1 MAQNYANNQCLK
13 KLFIHI
19 IEIICFNPSY
29 IRPMKIAVNT
39 RFLLKNK
46 LEGFG
51 WFTFET
57 LRRMV
62 VAHPEDDFVFFFDR
76 PYDESFVF
84 GKNVTPVVLF
94 PPARHPF
101 LFVWWYEWSVARALK
116 QFKPDVFLST
126 DNFCSLRAKVPT
138 YLMLHDVGWAHPE
151 AHTTLPWLVFQYYQ
165 FFAPR
170 FLKKADTIICVSEF
184 VKQDAL
190 RYYPFLNPNKL
201 VVCHN
206 GCRTDFRPITE
217 GEKTAI
223 KEKYTEGAPFLVF
236 VGAVH
241 PRKNVHRLIEAFSE
255 MKKRTQLPHKLLIV
269 GRFAW
274 QTGDVRTAFENSL
287 FQKDIIFT
295 GYVGDEDVPLI
306 VGAATAVTYVSLA
319 EGFGIPILE
328 AMHSDVPVVTSNTTS
343 MPEVAGDAAILVNPL
358 SVSEIADA
366 LEKLATDTVFCQNLI
381 EKGRIQREKFS
392 WDKTA
397 ATLYGI
403 LKLKKREKNDG
414 TSR

>member
-1 MAQNYANNQCLK
+1 
-13 KLFIHI
+13 
-19 IEIICFNPSY
+19 
-29 IRPMKIAVNT
+29 MKIAVNT

-62 VAHPEDDFVFFFDR
+62 AAHPEDEFIFFFDR

-94 PPARHPF
+94 PPARHPI
-101 LFVWWYEWSVARALK
+101 LFVWWYEWSIARALK
-116 QFKPDVFLST
+116 QYEPDVFLST
-126 DNFCSLRAKVPT
+126 DNFCSLRTTVPT
-138 YLMLHDVGWAHPE
+138 CLVLHDVGWAHPE
-151 AHTTLPWLVFQYYQ
+151 ARATLPWLVFQYYE

-170 FLKKADTIICVSEF
+170 FLKKADKIVCVSEF

-190 RYYPFLNPNKL
+190 KYYPFLNPNKL
-201 VVCHN
+201 LVCPN
-206 GCRTDFRPITE
+206 GCRTDFRPLSNE
-217 GEKTAI
+217 EKTAV
-223 KEKYTEGAPFLVF
+223 KAQYTEGAPFFVF

-241 PRKNVHRLIEAFSE
+241 PRKNVHRLITAFSE
-255 MKKRTQLPHKLLIV
+255 MKQRTRLPHKLLIV

-274 QTGDVRTAFENSL
+274 QTGDVKTAYDRSD

-295 GYVGDEDVPLI
+295 GYVANEVMPKI
-306 VGAATAVTYVSLA
+306 VGAAAAVTYISLA

-328 AMHSDVPVVTSNTTS
+328 AMHCDVPVVTANTTS

-358 SVSEIADA
+358 SVSEMADA
-366 LEKLATDTVFCQNLI
+366 LEKLATDVVFCQNLI

-397 ATLYGI
+397 TTLYDI
-403 LKLKKREKNDG
+403 LKNEK
-414 TSR
+414 

>member
-1 MAQNYANNQCLK
+1 
-13 KLFIHI
+13 
-19 IEIICFNPSY
+19 
-29 IRPMKIAVNT
+29 MKIAVNT

-57 LRRMV
+57 LRRIV
-62 VAHPEDDFVFFFDR
+62 AAHPEDEFIFFFDR
-76 PYDESFVF
+76 PYDESYVF
-84 GKNVTPVVLF
+84 GKNVTPIVLF

-101 LFVWWYEWSVARALK
+101 LFIWWYEWSVARALK
-116 QFKPDVFLST
+116 KHKPDIFLST
-126 DNFCSLRAKVPT
+126 DNFCSLRTDVPT
-138 YLMLHDVGWAHPE
+138 YLILHDVGWAHPD
-151 AHTTLPWLVFQYYQ
+151 ARATLPWLVFQYYQ

-184 VKQDAL
+184 VRQDAL
-190 RYYPFLNPNKL
+190 RYYPFLNPNKIL
-201 VVCHN
+201 VCHN
-206 GCRTDFRPITE
+206 GCRTDFRLLSE
-217 GEKTAI
+217 DEKTAV
-223 KEKYTEGAPFLVF
+223 KTKYTEGAPFFTF

-255 MKKRTQLPHKLLIV
+255 MKKRTQLPHKLVIV

-274 QTGDVRTAFENSL
+274 QTGDVKTAFDHSN

-295 GYVGDEDVPLI
+295 GYLGDSEVPRI
-306 VGAATAVTYVSLA
+306 VGAAMAVTYISLA

-328 AMHSDVPVVTSNTTS
+328 AMQCDVPVVTSNTTS

-358 SVSEIADA
+358 SVSEMTDA
-366 LEKLATDTVFCQNLI
+366 LVNLATNADLCKDLV

-397 ATLYGI
+397 TVLYDI
-403 LKLKKREKNDG
+403 LQGKKL
-414 TSR
+414 

>member
-1 MAQNYANNQCLK
+1 
-13 KLFIHI
+13 
-19 IEIICFNPSY
+19 
-29 IRPMKIAVNT
+29 MKIAVNT

-51 WFTFET
+51 WFTYET
-57 LRRMV
+57 VRRMV
-62 VAHPEDDFVFFFDR
+62 AAHPEDEFIFFFDR
-76 PYDESFVF
+76 PYDESYVF

-101 LFVWWYEWSVARALK
+101 LFIWWYEWSVARALK
-116 QFKPDVFLST
+116 KYKPDIFLST
-126 DNFCSLRAKVPT
+126 DNFCSLRTNVPT
-138 YLMLHDVGWAHPE
+138 YLILHDVGWAHPE
-151 AHTTLPWLVFQYYQ
+151 ARSTLPWLVYQYYQ

-190 RYYPFLNPNKL
+190 RYYPFLNPEKI

-206 GCRTDFRPITE
+206 GCRTDFKPIDE
-217 GEKTAI
+217 PEKTAV
-223 KEKYTEGAPFLVF
+223 KAVYTEGASFFTF

-241 PRKNVHRLIEAFSE
+241 PRKNVHRLITAFSQ
-255 MKKRTQLPHKLLIV
+255 MKERTGLPHKLLIV

-274 QTGDVRTAFENSL
+274 QTGDVRTAFDNSA

-295 GYVGDEDVPLI
+295 GYVADEEVPRI
-306 VGAATAVTYVSLA
+306 IGAATAVAYVSLA

-328 AMHSDVPVVTSNTTS
+328 GMYCDVPVITSTTTS

-358 SVSEIADA
+358 SISEITDA
-366 LEKLATDTVFCQNLI
+366 LESVAINTDLRQNLI
-381 EKGRIQREKFS
+381 EKGRIQRDKFS

-397 ATLYGI
+397 VKLYDI
-403 LKLKKREKNDG
+403 VACRKKY
-414 TSR
+414 

>member
-1 MAQNYANNQCLK
+1 
-13 KLFIHI
+13 
-19 IEIICFNPSY
+19 
-29 IRPMKIAVNT
+29 MKIAVNT

-57 LRRMV
+57 LRRIV
-62 VAHPEDDFVFFFDR
+62 AAHPEDEFIFFFDR
-76 PYDESFVF
+76 PYDESYVF
-84 GKNVTPVVLF
+84 GKNVTPIVLF

-101 LFVWWYEWSVARALK
+101 LFIWWYEWSVARALK
-116 QFKPDVFLST
+116 KHKPDIFLST
-126 DNFCSLRAKVPT
+126 DNFCSLRTDVPT
-138 YLMLHDVGWAHPE
+138 YLILHDVGWAHPD
-151 AHTTLPWLVFQYYQ
+151 ARATLPWLVFQYYQ

-184 VKQDAL
+184 VRQDAL
-190 RYYPFLNPNKL
+190 RYYPFLNPEKIL
-201 VVCHN
+201 VCHN
-206 GCRTDFRPITE
+206 GCRTDFKPLSE
-217 GEKTAI
+217 DEKTAV
-223 KEKYTEGAPFLVF
+223 KAKYTEGGPFFTF

-255 MKKRTQLPHKLLIV
+255 MKKRTQLPHKLVIV

-274 QTGDVRTAFENSL
+274 QTGDVKTAFEQSA

-295 GYVGDEDVPLI
+295 GYVADEEVPRI
-306 VGAATAVTYVSLA
+306 VGAATAVTYISLA

-328 AMHSDVPVVTSNTTS
+328 AMHCDVPVVTSNTTS

-358 SVSEIADA
+358 SVSEMTDA
-366 LEKLATDTVFCQNLI
+366 LVNLAINADLCKDLV

-397 ATLYGI
+397 TVLYDI
-403 LKLKKREKNDG
+403 LKGKKL
-414 TSR
+414 

>member
-1 MAQNYANNQCLK
+1 
-13 KLFIHI
+13 
-19 IEIICFNPSY
+19 
-29 IRPMKIAVNT
+29 MKIAINT

-51 WFTFET
+51 WFTYET
-57 LRRMV
+57 VRRMV
-62 VAHPEDDFVFFFDR
+62 AAHPEDEFIFFFDR
-76 PYDESFVF
+76 PYDESYVF
-84 GKNVTPVVLF
+84 GENVTPIVLF

-101 LFVWWYEWSVARALK
+101 LFIWWYEWSVARALK
-116 QFKPDVFLST
+116 KHKPDIFLST
-126 DNFCSLRAKVPT
+126 DNFCSLRTDVPT
-138 YLMLHDVGWAHPE
+138 YLILHDVGWAHPE
-151 AHTTLPWLVFQYYQ
+151 ARSTLPWLVYQYYQ

-170 FLKKADTIICVSEF
+170 FLKKAHTIICVSEF

-190 RYYPFLNPNKL
+190 RYYPFLNPEKI

-206 GCRTDFRPITE
+206 GCRTDFIPIDDAD
-217 GEKTAI
+217 KTAV
-223 KEKYTEGAPFLVF
+223 KAAYTEGVPFFVF

-241 PRKNVHRLIEAFSE
+241 PRKNVHRLITAFSE
-255 MKKRTQLPHKLLIV
+255 MKQRTQLPYKLLIV

-274 QTGDVRTAFENSL
+274 QTGDVRTAFDNST

-295 GYVGDEDVPLI
+295 GYVADEEVPRI
-306 VGAATAVTYVSLA
+306 VGAATAVAYVSLA

-328 AMHSDVPVVTSNTTS
+328 AMHCDVPVVTSNTTS

-358 SVSEIADA
+358 SVFEIADA
-366 LEKLATDTVFCQNLI
+366 LENVAINADLRQNLI

-397 ATLYGI
+397 ATLYEV
-403 LKLKKREKNDG
+403 L
-414 TSR
+414 TSHH

>member
-1 MAQNYANNQCLK
+1 
-13 KLFIHI
+13 
-19 IEIICFNPSY
+19 
-29 IRPMKIAVNT
+29 MKIAVNT

-51 WFTFET
+51 WFTYET

-62 VAHPEDDFVFFFDR
+62 AAHPEDEFIFFFDR
-76 PYDESFVF
+76 PFDASFVF

-116 QFKPDVFLST
+116 KHKPDIFLST
-126 DNFCSLRAKVPT
+126 DNFCSLRTDVPT
-138 YLMLHDVGWAHPE
+138 YLVLHDVGWAHPE
-151 AHTTLPWLVFQYYQ
+151 ARATLPWLVFQYYH

-170 FLKKADTIICVSEF
+170 FLKKAHHIICVSEF
-184 VKQDAL
+184 VRQDAL
-190 RYYPFLNPNKL
+190 HYYPFLNPEKL

-206 GCRTDFRPITE
+206 GCRTDFKPLSE
-217 GEKTAI
+217 AEKTAV
-223 KEKYTEGAPFLVF
+223 KAQYTEGAPFFTF

-241 PRKNVHRLIEAFSE
+241 PRKNVHRLIEAFSM
-255 MKKRTQLPHKLLIV
+255 MKKRTQLPHKLVIV

-274 QTGDVRTAFENSL
+274 QTGDVKTAFDQSA

-295 GYVGDEDVPLI
+295 GYVADAEVPKI
-306 VGAATAVTYVSLA
+306 VGAATAVTYISLA

-328 AMHSDVPVVTSNTTS
+328 AMQSDVPVVTSNTTS
-343 MPEVAGDAAILVNPL
+343 MPEVAGDAAILVNPY
-358 SVSEIADA
+358 SIEEMADA
-366 LEKLATDTVFCQNLI
+366 LVRLANDGDLCQNLI
-381 EKGRIQREKFS
+381 KKGQIQRGKFN

-397 ATLYGI
+397 ATLYNI
-403 LKLKKREKNDG
+403 LKNIE
-414 TSR
+414 

>member
-1 MAQNYANNQCLK
+1 
-13 KLFIHI
+13 
-19 IEIICFNPSY
+19 
-29 IRPMKIAVNT
+29 MKIAVNT

-57 LRRMV
+57 LRRIV
-62 VAHPEDDFVFFFDR
+62 AAHPEDEFIFFFDR

-101 LFVWWYEWSVARALK
+101 LFIWWYEWSVVRALK
-116 QFKPDVFLST
+116 KYKPDIFLST
-126 DNFCSLRAKVPT
+126 DNFCSLRTDVPT
-138 YLMLHDVGWAHPE
+138 YLILHDVGWAHPE
-151 AHTTLPWLVFQYYQ
+151 ARATLPWLVFKYYQ

-170 FLKKADTIICVSEF
+170 FLKKAHTIICVSEF
-184 VKQDAL
+184 VRQDAL
-190 RYYPFLNPNKL
+190 RYYPFLNPEKIL
-201 VVCHN
+201 VCHN
-206 GCRTDFRPITE
+206 GCRTDFRPLTE
-217 GEKTAI
+217 NEKKAVRI
-223 KEKYTEGAPFLVF
+223 KYTRGDIDFRNQKSDFGNTLLTSEIQNPTYTEGAPFFIF

-255 MKKRTQLPHKLLIV
+255 MKQRTQLPHKLVIV

-274 QTGDVRTAFENSL
+274 QTGDVKTAFDQSA

-295 GYVGDEDVPLI
+295 GYLGDNEVPRI

-328 AMHSDVPVVTSNTTS
+328 AMQCDVPVVTSNTTS
-343 MPEVAGDAAILVNPL
+343 MPEVAGDAAILVNPF
-358 SVSEIADA
+358 SVSEITDA
-366 LEKLATDTVFCQNLI
+366 LIQLATNANLRQNLI
-381 EKGRIQREKFS
+381 EKGRIQREKFN

-397 ATLYGI
+397 RSLYDI
-403 LKLKKREKNDG
+403 LKKY
-414 TSR
+414 

>member
-1 MAQNYANNQCLK
+1 
-13 KLFIHI
+13 
-19 IEIICFNPSY
+19 
-29 IRPMKIAVNT
+29 MKIAINT
-39 RFLLKNK
+39 RFLLKDK

-51 WFTFET
+51 WFTYET

-62 VAHPEDDFVFFFDR
+62 AAHPEDEFFFFFDR
-76 PYDESFVF
+76 PYDEAYVF

-116 QFKPDVFLST
+116 KYKPDIFLST
-126 DNFCSLRAKVPT
+126 DNFCSLRTDVPT
-138 YLMLHDVGWAHPE
+138 YLILHDVGWAHPE
-151 AHTTLPWLVFQYYQ
+151 ARSTLPWLVYKYYQ

-170 FLKKADTIICVSEF
+170 FLKKAHTLICVSKF

-190 RYYPFLNPNKL
+190 RYYPFLNPQKI
-201 VVCHN
+201 VVSHN
-206 GCRTDFRPITE
+206 GCRTDFKPINE
-217 GEKTAI
+217 AEKTAV
-223 KEKYTEGAPFLVF
+223 KAVYTEGVSFFVF

-241 PRKNVHRLIEAFSE
+241 PRKNVHRLITAFSE

-274 QTGDVRTAFENSL
+274 QTGDVRTAFDNSV

-295 GYVGDEDVPLI
+295 GYVADEEVPRI

-328 AMHSDVPVVTSNTTS
+328 AMHCDVPVVTSNTTS

-358 SVSEIADA
+358 SVPEIADA
-366 LEKLATDTVFCQNLI
+366 LEKLATDADLRQNLI

-397 ATLYGI
+397 ATLYEV
-403 LKLKKREKNDG
+403 L
-414 TSR
+414 TSHHG

>member
-1 MAQNYANNQCLK
+1 
-13 KLFIHI
+13 
-19 IEIICFNPSY
+19 
-29 IRPMKIAVNT
+29 MKIAINT

-51 WFTFET
+51 WFTYET
-57 LRRMV
+57 VRRMV
-62 VAHPEDDFVFFFDR
+62 VAHPEDEFIFFFDR
-76 PYDESFVF
+76 PYDESYVF
-84 GKNVTPVVLF
+84 GENVTPIVLF

-101 LFVWWYEWSVARALK
+101 LFIWWYEWSVARALK
-116 QFKPDVFLST
+116 KHKPDIFLST
-126 DNFCSLRAKVPT
+126 DNFCSLRTDVPT
-138 YLMLHDVGWAHPE
+138 YLILHDVGWAHPE
-151 AHTTLPWLVFQYYQ
+151 ARSTLPWLVYQYYQ

-170 FLKKADTIICVSEF
+170 FLKKAHTIICVSEF

-190 RYYPFLNPNKL
+190 RYYPFLNSEKI

-206 GCRTDFRPITE
+206 GCRTDFKPIDEAEKMAVKVAYTDDTSRDNRE
-217 GEKTAI
+217 GV
-223 KEKYTEGAPFLVF
+223 PFFVF

-241 PRKNVHRLIEAFSE
+241 PRKNVHRLITAFSE
-255 MKKRTQLPHKLLIV
+255 MKQRTGLPHKLVIV

-274 QTGDVRTAFENSL
+274 QTGDVRTAFDNSA

-295 GYVGDEDVPLI
+295 GYVADEEVPRI
-306 VGAATAVTYVSLA
+306 VGAATAVAYVSLA

-328 AMHSDVPVVTSNTTS
+328 AMHCDVPVITSTTTS

-366 LEKLATDTVFCQNLI
+366 LEKVAIDADLRQNLI
-381 EKGRIQREKFS
+381 EKGRMQREKFS

-397 ATLYGI
+397 ATLYEV
-403 LKLKKREKNDG
+403 L
-414 TSR
+414 TSHR

>member
-1 MAQNYANNQCLK
+1 
-13 KLFIHI
+13 
-19 IEIICFNPSY
+19 
-29 IRPMKIAVNT
+29 MKIAVNT

-51 WFTFET
+51 WFTYET

-62 VAHPEDDFVFFFDR
+62 ATHPEDEFIFFFDR
-76 PYDESFVF
+76 PFDASFVF

-116 QFKPDVFLST
+116 KHKPDIFLST
-126 DNFCSLRAKVPT
+126 DNFCSLRTDVPT
-138 YLMLHDVGWAHPE
+138 YLVLHDVGWAHSE
-151 AHTTLPWLVFQYYQ
+151 ARATLPWLVFQYYH

-170 FLKKADTIICVSEF
+170 FLKKAHHIICVSEF
-184 VKQDAL
+184 VRQDAL
-190 RYYPFLNPNKL
+190 HYYPFLNPEKL

-206 GCRTDFRPITE
+206 GCRTDFKPLLET
-217 GEKTAI
+217 EKTAV
-223 KEKYTEGAPFLVF
+223 KAQYTEGAPFFTF

-241 PRKNVHRLIEAFSE
+241 PRKNVHRLIEAFSA
-255 MKKRTQLPHKLLIV
+255 MKKRAQLPHKLVIV

-274 QTGDVRTAFENSL
+274 QTGDVKTAFDQSA

-295 GYVGDEDVPLI
+295 GYVADAEVPKI
-306 VGAATAVTYVSLA
+306 VGAATAVTYISLA

-328 AMHSDVPVVTSNTTS
+328 AMQSDVPVVTSNTTS
-343 MPEVAGDAAILVNPL
+343 MPEVAGDAAILVNPY
-358 SVSEIADA
+358 SVEETIDA
-366 LEKLATDTVFCQNLI
+366 LVRLATDVDLCQNLI
-381 EKGRIQREKFS
+381 KKGQIQREKFN

-397 ATLYGI
+397 ATLYNI
-403 LKLKKREKNDG
+403 LKNIE
-414 TSR
+414 

>member
-1 MAQNYANNQCLK
+1 
-13 KLFIHI
+13 
-19 IEIICFNPSY
+19 
-29 IRPMKIAVNT
+29 MKIAVNT

-57 LRRMV
+57 LRRIV
-62 VAHPEDDFVFFFDR
+62 AAHPEDEFIFFFDR
-76 PYDESFVF
+76 PYDESYVF
-84 GKNVTPVVLF
+84 GKNVTPIVLF

-101 LFVWWYEWSVARALK
+101 LFIWWYEWSVARALK
-116 QFKPDVFLST
+116 KYKPDIFLST
-126 DNFCSLRAKVPT
+126 DNFCSLRTDVPT
-138 YLMLHDVGWAHPE
+138 YLILHDVGWAHPD
-151 AHTTLPWLVFQYYQ
+151 ARATLPWLVFQYYQ

-184 VKQDAL
+184 VRQDAL
-190 RYYPFLNPNKL
+190 RYYPFLNPEKIL
-201 VVCHN
+201 VCHN
-206 GCRTDFRPITE
+206 GCRTDFKPLSE
-217 GEKTAI
+217 DEKTAV
-223 KEKYTEGAPFLVF
+223 KAKYTEGGPFFTF

-255 MKKRTQLPHKLLIV
+255 MKKRTQLPHKLVIV

-274 QTGDVRTAFENSL
+274 QTGDVKTAFDQSD
-287 FQKDIIFT
+287 FAKDIIFT
-295 GYVGDEDVPLI
+295 GYVADEEVPRI
-306 VGAATAVTYVSLA
+306 VGAATAVTYISLA

-328 AMHSDVPVVTSNTTS
+328 AMHCDVPVVTSNTTS

-358 SVSEIADA
+358 SVSEMTDA
-366 LEKLATDTVFCQNLI
+366 LVNLAINADLCKDLV

-397 ATLYGI
+397 TVLYDI
-403 LKLKKREKNDG
+403 LKKY
-414 TSR
+414 

>member
-1 MAQNYANNQCLK
+1 
-13 KLFIHI
+13 
-19 IEIICFNPSY
+19 
-29 IRPMKIAVNT
+29 MKIAVNT

-51 WFTFET
+51 WFTYET

-62 VAHPEDDFVFFFDR
+62 VAHPEDEFIFFFDR
-76 PYDESFVF
+76 PYDESYVF

-116 QFKPDVFLST
+116 KYKPTIFLST
-126 DNFCSLRAKVPT
+126 DNFCSLRTNVPT
-138 YLMLHDVGWAHPE
+138 YLILHDVGWAHPE
-151 AHTTLPWLVFQYYQ
+151 ARSTLPWLVYQYYQ

-190 RYYPFLNPNKL
+190 RYYPFLNPEK
-201 VVCHN
+201 VIVCHN
-206 GCRTDFRPITE
+206 GCRTDFQPIDE
-217 GEKTAI
+217 VEKTAV
-223 KEKYTEGAPFLVF
+223 KTQYTEGAAFFTF

-241 PRKNVHRLIEAFSE
+241 PRKNVHRLITAFSQ
-255 MKKRTQLPHKLLIV
+255 MKERTDLPHKLLIV

-274 QTGDVRTAFENSL
+274 QTGDVRTAFDNSA

-295 GYVGDEDVPLI
+295 GYVADEEVPRI
-306 VGAATAVTYVSLA
+306 VGAATAVAYVSLA

-328 AMHSDVPVVTSNTTS
+328 AMQCDVPVVTSNVTS

-366 LEKLATDTVFCQNLI
+366 LEKVATNADLRQNLI
-381 EKGRIQREKFS
+381 EKGRIQKEKFS
-392 WDKTA
+392 WDKSA
-397 ATLYGI
+397 ARLYDI
-403 LKLKKREKNDG
+403 VSCRKKY
-414 TSR
+414 

>member
-1 MAQNYANNQCLK
+1 
-13 KLFIHI
+13 
-19 IEIICFNPSY
+19 
-29 IRPMKIAVNT
+29 MKIAVNT

-62 VAHPEDDFVFFFDR
+62 ATHPEDEFIFFFDR

-116 QFKPDVFLST
+116 KYKPDIFLST
-126 DNFCSLRAKVPT
+126 DNFCSLSTDVPT

-151 AHTTLPWLVFQYYQ
+151 AQSTLPWLVYQYYQ

-190 RYYPFLNPNKL
+190 KYYPFLNPEKL

-206 GCRTDFRPITE
+206 GCRTDFRPISE
-217 GEKTAI
+217 DEKTAI
-223 KEKYTEGAPFLVF
+223 KAKYIANPDKLGTVGSPFF
-236 VGAVH
+236 TFIGAVH
-241 PRKNVHRLIEAFSE
+241 PRKNVHRLIAAFSE
-255 MKKRTQLPHKLLIV
+255 MKQRTQLPHKLLIV

-274 QTGDVRTAFENSL
+274 QTGDVRTAFENSA

-295 GYVGDEDVPLI
+295 GYVADAEVPLL

-328 AMHSDVPVVTSNTTS
+328 AMHCDVPVITSNTTS

-366 LEKLATDTVFCQNLI
+366 LVKLATDTNLCQNLV
-381 EKGRIQREKFS
+381 ERGRMQREKFS

-403 LKLKKREKNDG
+403 LIKKRKNTEG
-414 TSR
+414 

>member
-1 MAQNYANNQCLK
+1 
-13 KLFIHI
+13 
-19 IEIICFNPSY
+19 
-29 IRPMKIAVNT
+29 MKIAVNT

-51 WFTFET
+51 WFTYET

-62 VAHPEDDFVFFFDR
+62 AAHPEDEFIFFFDR

-84 GKNVTPVVLF
+84 GKNVTPLALF

-116 QFKPDVFLST
+116 KHKPDIFLST
-126 DNFCSLRAKVPT
+126 DNFCTLRTEVPT
-138 YLMLHDVGWAHPE
+138 YLVLHDIGWAHPD
-151 AHTTLPWLVFQYYQ
+151 ARDTIPWLVYQYYQ
-165 FFAPR
+165 FFTPR
-170 FLKKADTIICVSEF
+170 FLKKAHTIICVSEF
-184 VKQDAL
+184 VKHDVLQ
-190 RYYPFLNPNKL
+190 YYPFLNREKL

-206 GCRTDFRPITE
+206 GCRTDFHPLSDA
-217 GEKTAI
+217 EKTAVCAQ
-223 KEKYTEGAPFLVF
+223 YTEGVPFFVF

-241 PRKNVHRLIEAFSE
+241 PRKNVHRLIAAFSE
-255 MKKRTQLPHKLLIV
+255 MKKRTGLPHKLVIV

-274 QTGDVRTAFENSL
+274 QTGDVKTAFEQSS

-295 GYVGDEDVPLI
+295 GYVADEEVPRI

-328 AMHSDVPVVTSNTTS
+328 AMHCDVPVVTSNVTS
-343 MPEVAGDAAILVNPL
+343 MPEVAGDAAFLVNPL
-358 SVSEIADA
+358 SISEIAEA
-366 LEKLATDTVFCQNLI
+366 LEKLATDTDLRQNLL

-397 ATLYGI
+397 ATLYEV
-403 LKLKKREKNDG
+403 LK
-414 TSR
+414 SYQ